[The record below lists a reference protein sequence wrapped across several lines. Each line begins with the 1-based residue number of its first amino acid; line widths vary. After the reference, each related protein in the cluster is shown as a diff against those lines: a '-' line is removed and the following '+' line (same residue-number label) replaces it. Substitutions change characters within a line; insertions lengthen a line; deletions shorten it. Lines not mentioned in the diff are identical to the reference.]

1 MGLVSSTH
9 LILYCSSAITDTL
22 TRLGLTLGRREGE
35 GEARGGSGR
44 GGRRSKKRKCIELD
58 FHFPKKMFP
67 ANSL

>member
-9 LILYCSSAITDTL
+9 LILYISAITDTL

-35 GEARGGSGR
+35 GEARRGSGR